1 MVSDSKNM
9 SKGRSEKDGE
19 IRVQFYHMDGGL
31 YRKSWI
37 QHISKK
43 EFSGLCHNER
53 GAKAICIKE
62 DDWYG
67 KNCLIF

>member
-1 MVSDSKNM
+1 MNKDLRAEADS
-9 SKGRSEKDGE
+9 E

-37 QHISKK
+37 QYISKK
-43 EFSGLCHNER
+43 EFAGLRHNER
-53 GAKAICIKE
+53 GTKAIRIKE

-67 KNCLIF
+67 KKLPDILR